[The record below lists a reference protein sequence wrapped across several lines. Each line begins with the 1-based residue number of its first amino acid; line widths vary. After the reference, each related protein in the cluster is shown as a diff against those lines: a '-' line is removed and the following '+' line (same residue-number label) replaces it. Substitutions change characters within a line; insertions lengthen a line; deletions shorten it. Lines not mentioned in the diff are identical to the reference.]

1 MVCGGCKATRYCKKS
16 CQIKDWQNHKAICLA
31 IQKLSD
37 NIYENEL
44 GKGDSED
51 KQAFVSHL
59 TPKDQLK
66 VSKLVGRKC
75 LMNCKLNGVELTA
88 LFDTGAQVSI
98 ISLKQLRNHF
108 PLVEIQDIKDLLE
121 STVDLELTAANGTK
135 LPYSGW
141 VEIDF
146 ELINSGVNLTN
157 ALEVPMLVTEFS
169 LDQPIIGYN
178 VIEEMVK
185 NNNAPD
191 EQNLLLLLSAS
202 FPGTSSSNLNAFV
215 NFIQTKS
222 VDEICVVKNGK
233 RNINVPSGHTV
244 KVPCRVNTG
253 LIDEKTPVMFDPDVE
268 SGFPPGLEVHESL
281 LTLKK
286 GNCLRINLQI
296 VNKSNHDIIL
306 KNRSLL
312 GSLHQIR
319 SVTPVDLKF
328 REFDRPDEDHENNQV
343 KESPELPPVDCEVK
357 DSNEPSISSVDIGQV
372 VYDEKLVPPVA
383 LSDSLSSDQTLK
395 IKQFLFEE
403 RDAFC
408 VDDQDVG
415 CVENLQ
421 FKINLSDETPV
432 QKNYIGVPK
441 PLYPE
446 LKHYIED
453 LLNRGFIQKSKSPY
467 SSCCVIVRKKDGSL
481 RLCVDYRELNN
492 QTIADRH
499 PIPHVQVTLDNL
511 AGQKWYHRPRQSI
524 SPGVHAS
531 REQGSHSFCNPLGI
545 L

>member
-1 MVCGGCKATRYCKKS
+1 MWRL
-16 CQIKDWQNHKAICLA
+16 QINQVL
-31 IQKLSD
+31 QKVLSD
-37 NIYENEL
+37 QGLAKPQSHLFSNSKTDNMYENEL

-59 TPKDQLK
+59 TPKDQVK

-75 LMNCKLNGVELTA
+75 LINCKLNGVELTA
-88 LFDTGAQVSI
+88 LFNTGAQVSV

-108 PLVEIQDIKDLLE
+108 PLVETQDIKDLLE

-135 LPYSGW
+135 LPCSGW
-141 VEIDF
+141 VKIDF

-202 FPGTSSSNLNAFV
+202 FLGTSSSSLNAFV
-215 NFIQTKS
+215 NFIQTKP

-233 RNINVPSGHTV
+233 RNINVPSGHKV

-253 LIDEKTPVMFDPDVE
+253 LIDEKTPVMFEPNVE

-286 GNCLRINLQI
+286 GNCSRINLQI

-306 KNRSLL
+306 KNRLLL

-319 SVTPVDLKF
+319 SATPVDLKF
-328 REFDRPDEDHENNQV
+328 REFDRPDEDHENNKV
-343 KESPELPPVDCEVK
+343 KENPESPPVDCEMKVS
-357 DSNEPSISSVDIGQV
+357 DELSIISVDIDQV

-383 LSDSLSSDQTLK
+383 LSNSLSSDQKLK
-395 IKQFLFEE
+395 IKHLLFEE

-415 CVENLQ
+415 CAENLQ
-421 FKINLSDETPV
+421 LKINLSYKTPV

-467 SSCCVIVRKKDGSL
+467 TAAV
-481 RLCVDYRELNN
+481 
-492 QTIADRH
+492 
-499 PIPHVQVTLDNL
+499 
-511 AGQKWYHRPRQSI
+511 
-524 SPGVHAS
+524 
-531 REQGSHSFCNPLGI
+531 
-545 L
+545 